1 VRVSSSETL
10 DSPFDHLEEKKSQNF
25 TADTLTG
32 DFNLEVEKEY

>member
-10 DSPFDHLEEKKSQNF
+10 DSPFDHLEEKSQNF